1 MNTSAFALSP
11 SVQSDSRKIVGSYA
25 TQKSKQNNYSHLQM
39 ICGHESGNRIG
50 NNKEIDPS
58 ASNDPIAN
66 KFNESHQRTSVSSNA
81 SMMNN
86 LKQMESIRFK
96 IKPLR
101 QIMICLAGLIHKAL
115 EKGFVLSKEEKV
127 NEIEMLINEICGGQ
141 EFIYRK
147 QQEIDVLC
155 KKTSFTRKEIKL
167 LYWGWKVA
175 CPEGVLNEVI
185 FKEIYSQFFPQA
197 GDASLYAR
205 FVFQAM
211 FADSLAK
218 NEPITFT
225 EYAKALSLLCRGTI
239 EDKIDWMFTLYDIN
253 RDGKITYD
261 EVFRISVAIYAL
273 LGFHVIPS
281 HNLRTYEEHARQVF
295 AGLDPNS
302 NGFVTLEQFKEIC
315 LKNETVL
322 TSMEQLNIDHI

>member
-115 EKGFVLSKEEKV
+115 EKEEKV